1 MAACTAL
8 LACGDKPCMCY
19 IGGHSKGL
27 LVAQMPNLTKLHT
40 YIRIDCGVCELK
52 KKLILIPW

>member
-8 LACGDKPCMCY
+8 LACGDKPC
-19 IGGHSKGL
+19 IGGHSKEL

-40 YIRIDCGVCELK
+40 YIGIGCGVCGLK